1 MYNADVYT
9 IDEFNKFLN
18 ENVCE
23 TEIVTEG
30 YEWFFI
36 LDPTNP
42 PYDEE
47 KELYEM
53 MSESLG
59 HKIKELIVD
68 ITNNKVAVI
77 YE

>member
-1 MYNADVYT
+1 MFNADVYT
-9 IDEFNKFLN
+9 IDEFNKYLN
-18 ENVCE
+18 ENVCA
-23 TEIVTEG
+23 TEIMTEG

-42 PYDEE
+42 PYDDN

-53 MSESLG
+53 ISESLG
-59 HKIKELIVD
+59 NKIKELIVD
-68 ITNNKVAVI
+68 TTNGKVAVI

>member
-9 IDEFNKFLN
+9 IDEFNKYLN

-23 TEIVTEG
+23 TEIIAEG

-36 LDPTNP
+36 LDLTNP
-42 PYDEE
+42 PYGDQ

-53 MSESLG
+53 ISESLG